1 MDNMLIPPATL
12 RAAAA
17 MHRPEIKW
25 KLVHKLEA
33 AHHSDRSLQL
43 SKETFIDLVLDTM
56 AASANT
62 QALLGIEADD
72 VRHAAEIVFDTKL
85 ALNAPHADSPITVR
99 AAVSHFRLGHSDAA
113 GVPKPIGV
121 PDNAKGA
128 IVHIKNVYAEADLER
143 SLFYKPSRRRIRAD
157 AMSKSRSDATLPT
170 LQHGQ
175 PSS

>member
-1 MDNMLIPPATL
+1 MDMLIPPATL

-99 AAVSHFRLGHSDAA
+99 AATESGEGARLLFVVELKLNKCSHGTTQVQRTSQR
-113 GVPKPIGV
+113 PKC
-121 PDNAKGA
+121 
-128 IVHIKNVYAEADLER
+128 
-143 SLFYKPSRRRIRAD
+143 
-157 AMSKSRSDATLPT
+157 
-170 LQHGQ
+170 
-175 PSS
+175 